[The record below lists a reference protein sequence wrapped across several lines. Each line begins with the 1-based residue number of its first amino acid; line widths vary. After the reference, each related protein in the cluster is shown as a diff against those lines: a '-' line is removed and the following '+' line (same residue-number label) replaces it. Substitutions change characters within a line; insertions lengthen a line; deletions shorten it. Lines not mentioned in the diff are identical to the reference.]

1 MWLNFKVIT
10 KKWQPPPPP
19 ISASNT
25 LPLSGLSPFLA
36 KIFVPLHVTQ
46 FLEGPTPLPFNKWGG
61 GGGPT
66 MLVVKCLG
74 NFTFKIQIHFW
85 NSLSNTC
92 LVNMRRFSLPKFSD
106 FLWWNFT
113 SIYRP
118 DVFYLSSSLS
128 LKISKKD
135 CLTN

>member
-1 MWLNFKVIT
+1 MWLNCKVIT
-10 KKWQPPPPP
+10 KKWQPPPPHFCIKHP
-19 ISASNT
+19 PSFRFI
-25 LPLSGLSPFLA
+25 PLSGKNFCTPPCDS
-36 KIFVPLHVTQ
+36 IFGRSAPPPLYA
-46 FLEGPTPLPFNKWGG
+46 GGWG

>member
-1 MWLNFKVIT
+1 MATPSPPFLHQTPSLFQVYPPFWQKFLYPSMWLNFWKVL
-10 KKWQPPPPP
+10 PPSPL
-19 ISASNT
+19 IS
-25 LPLSGLSPFLA
+25 
-36 KIFVPLHVTQ
+36 
-46 FLEGPTPLPFNKWGG
+46 GG
-61 GGGPT
+61 GGGGGDPT